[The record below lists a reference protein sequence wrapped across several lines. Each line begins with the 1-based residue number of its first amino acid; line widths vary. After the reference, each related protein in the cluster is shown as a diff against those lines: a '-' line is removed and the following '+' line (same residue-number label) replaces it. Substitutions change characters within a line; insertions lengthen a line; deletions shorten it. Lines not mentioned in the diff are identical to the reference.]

1 MVFKQKGAVD
11 EVYVVEGIV
20 SFYLAGSVNC
30 ELRKPGMLSMFT
42 TVYELV
48 LTFRFVY
55 LRHMFPPQNEKN
67 LFFLFFVFLQLS

>member
-30 ELRKPGMLSMFT
+30 EDRKPGMLSMFT
-42 TVYELV
+42 TVYE
-48 LTFRFVY
+48 
-55 LRHMFPPQNEKN
+55 
-67 LFFLFFVFLQLS
+67 